1 MRTAFIWLFLI
12 ICQPAFAQSPEH
24 IPQPFAT
31 QGRDCGRALRAIYS
45 PALADSQS
53 APTADDPHPLPHSE
67 RAHQSTGNSVRNVII
82 SARAMIDA
90 VTPAARSPALK
101 AAQLRN

>member
-12 ICQPAFAQSPEH
+12 ICQPAFAQPPEH

-31 QGRDCGRALRAIYS
+31 QGRDCGPALRAIYS

-53 APTADDPHPLPHSE
+53 STTFTISDIS
-67 RAHQSTGNSVRNVII
+67 QSLV
-82 SARAMIDA
+82 
-90 VTPAARSPALK
+90 VTPAAIAGVILSV
-101 AAQLRN
+101 